1 MFIVRKLKVYFEG
14 EKFFRQL
21 VFVEIEGNDGVF
33 VGFKEDRVFI
43 FEEIEVEFNVLK
55 EDIEER
61 RKFEDVDKIF
71 IDDDSDDDSLMD
83 EVNVDLICL
92 FINNE

>member
-1 MFIVRKLKVYFEG
+1 M
-14 EKFFRQL
+14 
-21 VFVEIEGNDGVF
+21 FVEIEGNDGVF

-61 RKFEDVDKIF
+61 RKFKDVDKIF

-92 FINNE
+92 FINYE

>member
-1 MFIVRKLKVYFEG
+1 M
-14 EKFFRQL
+14 
-21 VFVEIEGNDGVF
+21 FVEIEGNNGVF

-71 IDDDSDDDSLMD
+71 IDDDSDDDSMMD

>member
-1 MFIVRKLKVYFEG
+1 M
-14 EKFFRQL
+14 
-21 VFVEIEGNDGVF
+21 FVEIEGNDGVF

-71 IDDDSDDDSLMD
+71 IDDDSDDDSMMD

>member
-1 MFIVRKLKVYFEG
+1 M
-14 EKFFRQL
+14 
-21 VFVEIEGNDGVF
+21 FVEIEGNDGVF

-92 FINNE
+92 FIDNE

>member
-1 MFIVRKLKVYFEG
+1 M
-14 EKFFRQL
+14 
-21 VFVEIEGNDGVF
+21 FVEIEGNDGVF

-61 RKFEDVDKIF
+61 RKFKDVDKIF
-71 IDDDSDDDSLMD
+71 IDDDSDDDSMMD
-83 EVNVDLICL
+83 EVNMDLICL
-92 FINNE
+92 FIDNE

>member
-1 MFIVRKLKVYFEG
+1 M
-14 EKFFRQL
+14 
-21 VFVEIEGNDGVF
+21 FVEIEGNDGVF

-92 FINNE
+92 FINKE

>member
-1 MFIVRKLKVYFEG
+1 M
-14 EKFFRQL
+14 
-21 VFVEIEGNDGVF
+21 FVEIEGNDGVF

-83 EVNVDLICL
+83 EVNVDLIGL

>member
-1 MFIVRKLKVYFEG
+1 M
-14 EKFFRQL
+14 
-21 VFVEIEGNDGVF
+21 FVEIEGNDGVF

-71 IDDDSDDDSLMD
+71 IDDDSDDDSMMD
-83 EVNVDLICL
+83 EVNMDLICL
-92 FINNE
+92 FIDNE

>member
-1 MFIVRKLKVYFEG
+1 M
-14 EKFFRQL
+14 
-21 VFVEIEGNDGVF
+21 FVEIEGNDGVF

>member
-1 MFIVRKLKVYFEG
+1 M
-14 EKFFRQL
+14 
-21 VFVEIEGNDGVF
+21 FVEIEGNDGVF
-33 VGFKEDRVFI
+33 VEFKEDRVFI

-71 IDDDSDDDSLMD
+71 IDDSDDDSLMD

>member
-1 MFIVRKLKVYFEG
+1 M
-14 EKFFRQL
+14 
-21 VFVEIEGNDGVF
+21 FVEIEGNDGVF

-71 IDDDSDDDSLMD
+71 IDDNSDDDSMMD

>member
-1 MFIVRKLKVYFEG
+1 M
-14 EKFFRQL
+14 
-21 VFVEIEGNDGVF
+21 FVEIEGNGGVF

>member
-1 MFIVRKLKVYFEG
+1 M
-14 EKFFRQL
+14 
-21 VFVEIEGNDGVF
+21 FVEIEGNDGVF

-71 IDDDSDDDSLMD
+71 IDDDSDDDSMMD

-92 FINNE
+92 FSNNE

>member
-1 MFIVRKLKVYFEG
+1 M
-14 EKFFRQL
+14 
-21 VFVEIEGNDGVF
+21 FVEIEGNDGVF
-33 VGFKEDRVFI
+33 VEFKEDRVFI

-71 IDDDSDDDSLMD
+71 IDDNSDDDSMMD
-83 EVNVDLICL
+83 EVNMDLICL

>member
-1 MFIVRKLKVYFEG
+1 M
-14 EKFFRQL
+14 
-21 VFVEIEGNDGVF
+21 FVEIEGNDGVF

-71 IDDDSDDDSLMD
+71 IDDNSDDDSMMD
-83 EVNVDLICL
+83 EVNMDLICL
-92 FINNE
+92 FIDNE